1 VVAGV
6 GARATRLVHDLATV
20 FIFDQQRKILRR
32 CLVDVDRD
40 APNSG
45 GSFSEDEPL
54 STFVVGIG
62 EI

>member
-1 VVAGV
+1 MVA

-40 APNSG
+40 APDSG

-54 STFVVGIG
+54 STFVVG